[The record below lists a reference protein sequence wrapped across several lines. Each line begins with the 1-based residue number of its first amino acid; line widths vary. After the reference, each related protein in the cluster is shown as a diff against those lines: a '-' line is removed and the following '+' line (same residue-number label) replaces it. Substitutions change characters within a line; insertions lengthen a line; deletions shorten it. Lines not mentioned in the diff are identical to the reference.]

1 MSHFHISFPPSRL
14 CFQTSATDSLS
25 SRFRF
30 KKSAVLCCTFL
41 LGVNCWQ
48 NNTYSWFTGSE
59 PSFLFFSDCFRH
71 LRKRICSHR
80 LLNNMSCL
88 HIPLLTVLLQYFLA
102 ICHGREVDVFVMLM
116 YYTFFRHNIL
126 AFVRRSAVFFGSV
139 LPESSVIHSFSIQS
153 KPIKDSLSLSS
164 RKFSIVFFSYFFCLS
179 VFLPPKSS
187 ADFQMTA
194 KIFEAKSSAA
204 VSVPLSHFFPTF

>member
-48 NNTYSWFTGSE
+48 NNTYSWCTGSE

-88 HIPLLTVLLQYFLA
+88 HIQLLTVLFHTSLLLVMVERSMS
-102 ICHGREVDVFVMLM
+102 CHAYVLYHFPPQHVGIRSPVCR
-116 YYTFFRHNIL
+116 FFRI
-126 AFVRRSAVFFGSV
+126 GSTG
-139 LPESSVIHSFSIQS
+139 IQCYS
-153 KPIKDSLSLSS
+153 
-164 RKFSIVFFSYFFCLS
+164 
-179 VFLPPKSS
+179 
-187 ADFQMTA
+187 
-194 KIFEAKSSAA
+194 
-204 VSVPLSHFFPTF
+204 

>member
-1 MSHFHISFPPSRL
+1 MSQFRISFPPSKL

-25 SRFRF
+25 SCFTL
-30 KKSAVLCCTFL
+30 KKSAQLCCTFL

-48 NNTYSWFTGSE
+48 NKAYSWSNGSE
-59 PSFLFFSDCFRH
+59 PSFFSDRFRH

-80 LLNNMSCL
+80 LLTNMSCL
-88 HIPLLTVLLQYFLA
+88 HIPFLSVLLQYFFA

-116 YYTFFRHNIL
+116 YYTIFRHNIL

-139 LPESSVIHSFSIQS
+139 LLESSVIHSFSIQS

-164 RKFSIVFFSYFFCLS
+164 RKFSIVFFLVFFLF
-179 VFLPPKSS
+179 VR
-187 ADFQMTA
+187 
-194 KIFEAKSSAA
+194 IFATK
-204 VSVPLSHFFPTF
+204 VIG